1 MLNLLVN
8 GGGDG
13 LRRVFMVPSVQAL
26 SLKNA
31 CCCPGLLCNSVSN
44 LNIFMNMAVTC
55 RMKIIANC
63 HGRRYIKTILSSK
76 REIFFRIRYELYH
89 FYISMLLLL

>member
-1 MLNLLVN
+1 MCSRIKLFSHKTKSNNYNKFPRAEMLNLLLN

-13 LRRVFMVPSVQAL
+13 RRRVFMVPSVQAL

-44 LNIFMNMAVTC
+44 LNMFMNTAVTC
-55 RMKIIANC
+55 RMKIIVNC
-63 HGRRYIKTILSSK
+63 HGCPVK
-76 REIFFRIRYELYH
+76 
-89 FYISMLLLL
+89 